1 MARWNVKSND
11 ADPVQLIYTQ
21 LMYIH
26 GTEAACK
33 KLQTQS
39 HRILQTEIS
48 GLIKYIMTAPLHWGK
63 RICNVLKCLSSLL
76 AHTHITVEL
85 RSYGHMTAEI
95 IPIHQ

>member
-1 MARWNVKSND
+1 MARWNVKSNG

-21 LMYIH
+21 LMYIC

-48 GLIKYIMTAPLHWGK
+48 GPIKYIMTAPLHRRK

-76 AHTHITVEL
+76 ACTHITAEL
-85 RSYGHMTAEI
+85 RSYGHMTVEI